1 MSCFVAGAQSAPPF
15 LFPGVPS
22 HSQSA
27 RQQLTTA
34 PVLTVSKVNP
44 QLPFSLQSHI
54 FAPPAEKSRR
64 TAFPSCDVNC
74 DFHFSKQMLTQ
85 KVFPMALCLC
95 VIRQS
100 DAGSVLLLRPSLP
113 VNNHY
118 AFQNTL
124 LPAAL
129 FSFREIIFIL
139 ALKWNI
145 FVRRLS
151 GETRRRTRIQ
161 LVWRVTLKL
170 S

>member
-1 MSCFVAGAQSAPPF
+1 MSCFVAGAPSAPPF

-22 HSQSA
+22 HMQSVGA
-27 RQQLTTA
+27 AAADDCTRSHRVKGESATSFFTPA
-34 PVLTVSKVNP
+34 AHFCSSGRKVTP
-44 QLPFSLQSHI
+44 RGIPI
-54 FAPPAEKSRR
+54 IR
-64 TAFPSCDVNC
+64 DVHC

-151 GETRRRTRIQ
+151 GEE
-161 LVWRVTLKL
+161 LAYNSSGV
-170 S
+170 